1 MDLDALCQLAM
12 EAAKSA
18 GRLITTYR
26 NTDFTIR
33 HKDVGNSEA
42 SQVVTEVDHKAQ
54 AAIIGIL
61 QSSCDQYNLALLAE
75 ESTDNGQ
82 RQHKPAF
89 LCVDPMDGTLSFV
102 NNTHGYA
109 VSIALVAQTGKP
121 LLGVV
126 YDPVE
131 DHLYHAIDGLGA
143 YKNGEPLH
151 IQTMNPEQALILQV
165 DPGFKQH
172 PWFEITQQGLEQI
185 AQQLGIN
192 GARIQYKAG
201 AVMNACYVL
210 ETANSCYF
218 KYPRSGNSG
227 GSLWDYAATACLFK
241 EAGAIACDIYGMP
254 MELNRKGNTFMNHRG
269 ILYASNPQLATAIVA
284 LHQRLQRNMG

>member
-1 MDLDALCQLAM
+1 MDLNALCQLAM
-12 EAAKSA
+12 DAAKCA
-18 GRLITTYR
+18 GRIINAYR

-54 AAIIGIL
+54 AAIVEIL
-61 QSSCDQYNLALLAE
+61 KPSCDQYNLALLAE
-75 ESTDNGQ
+75 ESTDDGQ

-89 LCVDPMDGTLSFV
+89 WCVDPMDGTLSFV

-109 VSIALVAQTGKP
+109 VSIALVTQNGKP
-121 LLGVV
+121 LIGVV

-131 DHLYHAIDGLGA
+131 DNLYHAIDGLGA
-143 YKNGEPLH
+143 YKNGDALH
-151 IQTMNPEQALILQV
+151 TQAMNPEQALTLQV

-172 PWFEITQQGLEQI
+172 PWLETTREGLEQI
-185 AQQLGIN
+185 AQQLGLK
-192 GARIQYKAG
+192 GAMIQYKAG

-218 KYPRSGNSG
+218 KYPRLDNSG
-227 GSLWDYAATACLFK
+227 GSLWDYAATACLFN
-241 EAGAIACDIYGMP
+241 EVGAIASDISGKP

-269 ILYASNPQLATAIVA
+269 ILYASDPQLAAAIVA
-284 LHQRLQRNMG
+284 LNQSLQM